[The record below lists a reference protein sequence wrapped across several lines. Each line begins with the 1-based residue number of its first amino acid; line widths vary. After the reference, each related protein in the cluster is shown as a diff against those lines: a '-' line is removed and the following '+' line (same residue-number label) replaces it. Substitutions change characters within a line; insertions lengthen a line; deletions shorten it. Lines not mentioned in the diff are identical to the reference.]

1 MVAHVCSEISEIKSE
16 QSICNISGNRTCNT
30 HHMDNITTAIATC
43 QRNKVVIFARS
54 LKAIKKLMHD
64 IGC

>member
-43 QRNKVVIFARS
+43 QRNKVFSNFR
-54 LKAIKKLMHD
+54 KKFKSNQKTNA
-64 IGC
+64 